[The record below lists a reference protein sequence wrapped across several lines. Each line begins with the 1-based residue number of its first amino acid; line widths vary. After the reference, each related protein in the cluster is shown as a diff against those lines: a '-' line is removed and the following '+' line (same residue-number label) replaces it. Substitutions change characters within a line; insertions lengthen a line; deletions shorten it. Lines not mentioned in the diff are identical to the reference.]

1 MNKLP
6 LEFYTRPDPVQISR
20 ELLGKFLYTNLE
32 GVITGG
38 MIVETEAYNG
48 RTDKACHAHLGRRTK
63 RTEIMYRQG
72 GVAYVYF
79 TYGMHHL
86 FNIVTNKENFAD
98 AVLIRAIEPTIGLEE
113 IRLRRGL
120 TGPEQ
125 AATGASRNAYRLTA
139 GPGMLC
145 QALGITREHYGE
157 SLLGDKIWLEDQN
170 LILANEDI
178 IAGPRV
184 GIAYA
189 QEDAWLP
196 WRFSI
201 RQNPW
206 VSRAK
211 VNYEFGNYSAK

>member
-1 MNKLP
+1 MNKIP

-20 ELLGKFLYTNLE
+20 ELLGKFLYTHID
-32 GVITGG
+32 GITTGG

-86 FNIVTNKENFAD
+86 FNIVTNKEDYAD
-98 AVLIRAIEPTIGLEE
+98 AVLIRAIEPTVGLEE

-120 TGPEQ
+120 PSPGPS
-125 AATGASRNAYRLTA
+125 SREPSKKEYRLTA
-139 GPGMLC
+139 GPGVLC

-157 SLLGDKIWLEDQN
+157 SLVGNKIWLEDQN

-189 QEDAWLP
+189 QEDALLP

-201 RQNPW
+201 RHNPW

-211 VNYEFGNYSAK
+211 VNYEFGNHSA